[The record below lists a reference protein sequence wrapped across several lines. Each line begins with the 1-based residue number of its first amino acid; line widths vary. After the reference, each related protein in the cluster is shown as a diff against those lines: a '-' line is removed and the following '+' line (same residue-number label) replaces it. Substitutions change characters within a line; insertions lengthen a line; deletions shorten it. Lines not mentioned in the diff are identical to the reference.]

1 MAMLDNLVGGRLGNA
16 LSGGSNQKNQRK
28 RSKFERT
35 LRIADFFDSNT
46 NSLPADKYSQLG
58 TFEIKAQLEATLG
71 QGDASLSP
79 EAQGRPLIDIQDDAG
94 NNEDGFIKLT
104 HENATGNSVDV
115 VLEKRTEEFR
125 VSTRSERIVMPR
137 ATAKQGVDR
146 LEQDEQIGLYFK
158 PDSSDVV
165 SSSKSEMELPVTF
178 YEQKA

>member
-1 MAMLDNLVGGRLGNA
+1 MLGNLVGGRLGQA
-16 LSGGSNQKNQRK
+16 LSGNSQNQKASK

-35 LRIADFFDSNT
+35 LRTADFFDSDTNT
-46 NSLPADKYSQLG
+46 LPADKYNQLG
-58 TFEIKAQLEATLG
+58 TFEISAQLEATLG

-79 EAQGRPLIDIQDDAG
+79 EAQGRPLIDVQNDSPGDY
-94 NNEDGFIKLT
+94 DGFIKLT

-115 VLEKRTEEFR
+115 VVERRTEEFR

-165 SSSKSEMELPVTF
+165 SASDTQMELPVTF
-178 YEQKA
+178 YEMKG